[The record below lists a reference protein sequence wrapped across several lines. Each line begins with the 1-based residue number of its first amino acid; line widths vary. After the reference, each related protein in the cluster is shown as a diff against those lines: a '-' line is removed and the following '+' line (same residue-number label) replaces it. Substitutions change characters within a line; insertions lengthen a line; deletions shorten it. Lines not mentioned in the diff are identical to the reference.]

1 MVCDALF
8 LLVLPLLWYCVSDCL
23 QKTNENYRQ
32 PSPPKTITRKFLLQ
46 QLLCNWFHPVTPR
59 NPAKVVSHPKW
70 WTTFGVTWETSKKRA
85 QSTVHVVTSLFY
97 HVVLSLH
104 PFTYVGEIQP
114 KHLILSLLLPDNEV
128 IVQSCITCKNCKTES
143 TVWKCKVIGCSFEVI
158 QFSRWKSQTNFDHG
172 SGHCGPETI

>member
-32 PSPPKTITRKFLLQ
+32 PSPPKTITWKFLLQ

-85 QSTVHVVTSLFY
+85 QSTVHVVFQSILPCCF
-97 HVVLSLH
+97 VSASLH
-104 PFTYVGEIQP
+104 ICGRDPAKASDSIFTSTWQWGNCAKLHNMQELQDRKYCMKMQSDWLLFWGHPIQ
-114 KHLILSLLLPDNEV
+114 
-128 IVQSCITCKNCKTES
+128 
-143 TVWKCKVIGCSFEVI
+143 
-158 QFSRWKSQTNFDHG
+158 
-172 SGHCGPETI
+172 

>member
-1 MVCDALF
+1 MPHFWWQCRIEWVRAQSHGRKSHRLWRKNGLWRTF
-8 LLVLPLLWYCVSDCL
+8 SFSFTTTVVLWYCVSDCL
-23 QKTNENYRQ
+23 QKTNENYSQ

-70 WTTFGVTWETSKKRA
+70 WTTFVAREKLQKN
-85 QSTVHVVTSLFY
+85 VHRVPYMLYSSLFY

-114 KHLILSLLLPDNEV
+114 
-128 IVQSCITCKNCKTES
+128 
-143 TVWKCKVIGCSFEVI
+143 
-158 QFSRWKSQTNFDHG
+158 
-172 SGHCGPETI
+172 